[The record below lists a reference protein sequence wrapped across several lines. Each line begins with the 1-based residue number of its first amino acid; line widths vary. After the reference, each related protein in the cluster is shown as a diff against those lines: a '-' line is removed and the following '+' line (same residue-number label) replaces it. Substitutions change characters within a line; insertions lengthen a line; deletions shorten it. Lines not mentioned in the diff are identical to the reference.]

1 MLAEQLGMAVVDLSR
16 AEIDPEIVAL
26 LPEAEA
32 RRLGAL
38 PTHRDGSRIEVA
50 VADPLTEDLDKL
62 LIEKLG
68 SLVRIK
74 LAVHSDL
81 DQAIDR
87 VYAPSAEL
95 GDALRVFEA
104 RLEERKAAQAPDTTV
119 QTVVDENAPIVKIV
133 NVILEQAVRD
143 RASDV
148 HIEPIGD
155 SVRVRVRTDGAL
167 HQITTL
173 PAPMG
178 PSLVSRIKVMSDMNI
193 VERRRPQDGQ
203 MAVTIGNRD
212 LDVRVSTTPTQF
224 GEKCV
229 MRILDK
235 TRAVIRLPALGMSQE
250 TYDRYYDLIRSPYGM
265 VICAGPTGSGKTTTL
280 YATLTAINNDE
291 INVVTIEDPVE
302 YVFPTINQI
311 QVNEPAGLTFANC
324 LRSVLRQDPDAILV
338 GEIRDVETARIAT
351 QAALTGHFV
360 VSSLHAT
367 DATSALH
374 RFMDMGIESFLI
386 ASSLLGVVGQRL
398 IRRVCEH
405 CAEPYVAHARGAFVL
420 RARRRIARQA
430 RLRARRRLQLLRAH
444 RLLRPV
450 RHLRGAGRDRRDEG
464 ADRHRRSARAVARAR
479 DRAGHDDATR
489 PGHPPRHREP
499 DEHRRGAAH
508 RVRPVR

>member
-1 MLAEQLGMAVVDLSR
+1 MRSPAPSPLPAPPVAAPPFARAAPAPAPPRPPWPRPRSAHRSPLRSRPRRWPRPTSRRCPDLSLVRDVTAVPEIADAIAEAVAEEIEIEAEVEPPPPAPTGIRLGELLVGRGLVSEEQLTDALSQQRASGKRLGNILVELGFLRERVLTDVLAEQLGMAVVDLSR

-119 QTVVDENAPIVKIV
+119 LTVVDENAPIVKIV

-173 PAPMG
+173 PADG
-178 PSLVSRIKVMSDMNI
+178 PVAR
-193 VERRRPQDGQ
+193 
-203 MAVTIGNRD
+203 
-212 LDVRVSTTPTQF
+212 
-224 GEKCV
+224 
-229 MRILDK
+229 
-235 TRAVIRLPALGMSQE
+235 
-250 TYDRYYDLIRSPYGM
+250 
-265 VICAGPTGSGKTTTL
+265 
-280 YATLTAINNDE
+280 
-291 INVVTIEDPVE
+291 
-302 YVFPTINQI
+302 
-311 QVNEPAGLTFANC
+311 EPH
-324 LRSVLRQDPDAILV
+324 Q
-338 GEIRDVETARIAT
+338 
-351 QAALTGHFV
+351 GH
-360 VSSLHAT
+360 
-367 DATSALH
+367 
-374 RFMDMGIESFLI
+374 
-386 ASSLLGVVGQRL
+386 
-398 IRRVCEH
+398 
-405 CAEPYVAHARGAFVL
+405 
-420 RARRRIARQA
+420 
-430 RLRARRRLQLLRAH
+430 
-444 RLLRPV
+444 V
-450 RHLRGAGRDRRDEG
+450 RH
-464 ADRHRRSARAVARAR
+464 
-479 DRAGHDDATR
+479 
-489 PGHPPRHREP
+489 
-499 DEHRRGAAH
+499 EHRRAPPSPGRADGGDD
-508 RVRPVR
+508 REP